1 MADTRGVRVR
11 LRWMPWGIGSEVAA
25 VKRTIFDELEQG
37 GEAWLQ
43 ARCGIVTASTMRNLV
58 TAGGKVADNDTARG
72 FIRQLATERIIGVP
86 EFTYPTRPMQRGN
99 LLEPFARDLY
109 AEHYAPVEEVGFI
122 RLDTGD
128 YALGFSPDGLV
139 AHDGLLEIKSPG
151 PKEHLRTI
159 LADAVPAVYIWQ
171 LQVGLFVTGRS
182 WIDFVSYC
190 PGMDLY
196 VKRVYPD
203 RDMHNTIHEA
213 VTNAEQ
219 TIQQIMYAYE
229 TTGDIEKRINT
240 EWHDPFAEEEME
252 F

>member
-1 MADTRGVRVR
+1 MR
-11 LRWMPWGIGSEVAA
+11 
-25 VKRTIFDELEQG
+25 RTFFNDIEQG
-37 GEAWLQ
+37 TDEWFA

-58 TAGGKVADNDTARG
+58 TSAGKVADNDTSRG
-72 FIRQLATERIIGVP
+72 FIRTLATERIIGRS

-122 RLDTGD
+122 RLDTD
-128 YALGFSPDGLV
+128 YYALGYSPDGTV
-139 AHDGLLEIKSPG
+139 QHDGLLEIKSPG

-159 LADAVPAVYIWQ
+159 LADDVPAVYIWQ

-182 WIDFVSYC
+182 WIDFCSYC

-203 RDMHNTIHEA
+203 HDMHFTVDRAVCAAEEEIRAMIGVYEA
-213 VTNAEQ
+213 
-219 TIQQIMYAYE
+219 
-229 TTGDIEKRINT
+229 TGGMDHRIAT
-240 EWHDPFAEEEME
+240 DWHDPFEVEEIT